1 MISLCGKPL
10 CFWTINAAL
19 ESKSVDRIIL
29 STDSPEIQ
37 EIGLALGIQVPT
49 LRPKHLSQDSTTT
62 HQVVIHHLNELKS
75 DEEYLPD
82 NIIILQPTSP
92 LRTSHDI
99 DMAIEKFESN
109 KNADSLVS
117 YTKLPSSL
125 HPSKLMEEKSDGFLT
140 SFFMDE
146 TWQSKLETIQR
157 PWIRNGAAI
166 YITRYPGIFEGIMI
180 GNLMGFEMPWLRSV
194 DIDTPEDLKLA
205 EILLASQLGKDIEIP
220 KQK

>member
-109 KNADSLVS
+109 QNADSLVS

-125 HPSKLMEEKSDGFLT
+125 HPSKLMEEKLDGFLT
-140 SFFMDE
+140 SFSMDE

-166 YITRYPGIFEGIMI
+166 YVTRYPAIFEGIMI